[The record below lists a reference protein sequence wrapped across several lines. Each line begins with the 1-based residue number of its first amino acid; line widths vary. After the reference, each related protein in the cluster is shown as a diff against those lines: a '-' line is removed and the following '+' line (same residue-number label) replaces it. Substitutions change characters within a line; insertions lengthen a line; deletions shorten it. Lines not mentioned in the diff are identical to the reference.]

1 MLEDRFLV
9 RQLNQGSMQALR
21 RVYEKYR
28 ADLFTIVVS
37 LVGDK
42 HLAEDCLQDVFVHL
56 AESAGRLRVRS
67 NLKGYLAGAIV
78 NRARDRLR
86 RESRQADCPADE
98 LQLEEK
104 ASHPDNQLICDERAA
119 ALLQAIAELPV
130 EQREVFIL
138 HAQGVMSFRQ
148 IAGQQRVPI
157 RTAHS
162 RYRYAINKLRALLK
176 EVDPT

>member
-1 MLEDRFLV
+1 MLEDRLLV

-21 RVYEKYR
+21 RIYEKYR
-28 ADLFTIVVS
+28 EDLFTIVVS
-37 LVGDK
+37 LIGDG

-56 AESAGRLRVRS
+56 AESAGRIRIHS

-86 RESRQADCPADE
+86 RDARQVDCPVDD
-98 LQLEEK
+98 LQLEE
-104 ASHPDNQLICDERAA
+104 ARPHPEERLVGHELTA
-119 ALLQAIAELPV
+119 ALLQALAGLPV

-138 HAQGVMSFRQ
+138 HAQGAMSFRQ

-157 RTAHS
+157 RTVHS

-176 EVDPT
+176 KADLT

>member
-21 RVYEKYR
+21 RIYEKYR
-28 ADLFTIVVS
+28 EDLFTIVVS
-37 LVGDK
+37 LVGDR

-56 AESAGRLRVRS
+56 AESAGRIRICS

-86 RESRQADCPADE
+86 RESRQVDCPIDE
-98 LQLEEK
+98 LQLEETPP
-104 ASHPDNQLICDERAA
+104 HPDEQLICDEQTS
-119 ALLQAIAELPV
+119 ALLQAIAGLPV
-130 EQREVFIL
+130 EQREVFVL
-138 HAQGVMSFRQ
+138 YAQGAMSFRQ
-148 IAGQQRVPI
+148 IAGQQRVSI

-162 RYRYAINKLRALLK
+162 RYRYAINKLRVLLK
-176 EVDPT
+176 KADLI